1 MIPDIWALSE
11 QTASQESTPSERT
24 IFVLGERKSGKS
36 TLVNNFISQSSNT
49 EEPRPTVALEY
60 SYARAPLG
68 INSTRD
74 LGYIYELGGGRLLA
88 NLVSVPMT
96 AETLSELMIVIVID
110 LSHPYKVIDSLL
122 YWLQVVRNRI
132 NEILSHLPPKEAQKY
147 QKRIAKKWNKHED
160 SARLEP
166 IPVPVYVAATK
177 YDVFCDQE
185 SENRKWMA
193 RALRYFCHKNG
204 ISLFYWSARDQKLVG
219 ALRMVLSYHLFG
231 SPIRKQSQK
240 DHAQAILVSSG
251 EDSFQSIGPPP
262 NVSKG
267 SHGNQDEEWM
277 RAIQQSFPKPNRK

>member
-1 MIPDIWALSE
+1 MISDIWTLSE
-11 QTASQESTPSERT
+11 QSSSQDPNTSERT
-24 IFVLGERKSGKS
+24 IFVLGERKAGKS
-36 TLVNNFISQSSNT
+36 SLINNLISQSANN

-60 SYARAPLG
+60 YYARAPLG

-96 AETLSELMIVIVID
+96 AETLSELMIVIAID

-122 YWLQVVRNRI
+122 YWLQIIRNRI
-132 NEILSHLPPKEAQKY
+132 SEILSHLPPKEAQKY
-147 QKRIAKKWNKHED
+147 QKRITKKWSKHED

-166 IPVPVYVAATK
+166 IPVPVYVIATK

-204 ISLFYWSARDQKLVG
+204 ISLFYWSSKDQKLLG
-219 ALRMVLSYHLFG
+219 SLRMVLSYHLFG
-231 SPIRKQSQK
+231 SPIRKLSQK

-262 NVSKG
+262 NAAKGSKG
-267 SHGNQDEEWM
+267 NTDDEWIK
-277 RAIQQSFPKPNRK
+277 AIQQSFPKPNRK